1 MENYSVV
8 KKLFLL
14 ITILFSLK
22 SFSQKEA
29 DAILGK
35 WITIPGKT
43 IIIGVSKN
51 NNEYQGK
58 IVWRKDNDER
68 KPIGFVILE
77 KLRYNSRR
85 NSWDRGKIHDPNS
98 GKTYSATARIKDDGI
113 LEVNGFIGFSFLGRK
128 KNFQRVK

>member
-1 MENYSVV
+1 M
-8 KKLFLL
+8 KRLFFLL
-14 ITILFSLK
+14 TIFISLK

-29 DAILGK
+29 DAIMGK
-35 WITIPGKT
+35 WISIPGKT
-43 IIIGVSKN
+43 TMIGVSKN

-58 IVWRKDNDER
+58 IVWAKDNDKR

-85 NSWDRGKIHDPNS
+85 NIWDRGKIHDPNS

-113 LEVNGFIGFSFLGRK
+113 LEVKGYIGFSFLGRK